1 MKAEGDV
8 AFAAHPFGVIGG
20 GAGQRGVEERLRW
33 TTDIDD
39 DGVATFQREGTET
52 RAELPGGLFVEGD
65 ALELTFLKGD
75 EGEIV
80 GKGHNGLVFWGD
92 AFRAGTGSFNYR
104 QVKRNLGLGRGNNRI
119 RCGVPFR

>member
-75 EGEIV
+75 EGEI
-80 GKGHNGLVFWGD
+80 GAWS
-92 AFRAGTGSFNYR
+92 APGTGGG
-104 QVKRNLGLGRGNNRI
+104 GLGALACSRRP
-119 RCGVPFR
+119 RLTTSMATTMVR